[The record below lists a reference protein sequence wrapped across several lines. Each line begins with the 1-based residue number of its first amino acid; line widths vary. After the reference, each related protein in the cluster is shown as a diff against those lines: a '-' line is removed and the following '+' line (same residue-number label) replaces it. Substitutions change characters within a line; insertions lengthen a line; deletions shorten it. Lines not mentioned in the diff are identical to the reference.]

1 MTFVGSLKDLSATL
15 QLTPNLALLHSPS
28 LTFSSVCLPFPTSES
43 ALPLTPLP
51 GQTQDTHRATSKDR
65 YFL

>member
-15 QLTPNLALLHSPS
+15 QLTPNLALLYSPS

-51 GQTQDTHRATSKDR
+51 GQT
-65 YFL
+65 